1 MWVDVCA
8 VFGPD
13 VADVAAWKQ
22 IAIKFV
28 DYEKG

>member
-1 MWVDVCA
+1 MYDA

-13 VADVAAWKQ
+13 VVDVFAWKQ
-22 IAIKFV
+22 IAIEFV